1 MRTRKRYDVIAIALH
16 LSVAGLVVVAFILG
30 LAVES
35 FPKEDAARVINMHA
49 LIGLTVLVLAIGR
62 LFWRMAHPAPEFPQ
76 TISALDRNVAKII
89 HAGLYILMI
98 AVPIIGIP
106 TWLWSG
112 QDIFRPLMEAHEIAA
127 FALIAL
133 VVGHVLVAL
142 YLQFV
147 RHVDIFERMGVR

>member
-1 MRTRKRYDVIAIALH
+1 MRNRKRYDVIAIALH
-16 LSVAGLVVVAFILG
+16 LSVAGLVVVAFMLG
-30 LAVES
+30 LAIDS
-35 FPKEDAARVINMHA
+35 FPKEDAARVIIMHA

-62 LFWRMAHPAPEFPQ
+62 LFWRLAHPAPEFPK
-76 TISALDRNVAKII
+76 TVSTLDRNVAKTI

-106 TWLWSG
+106 TFLWSG
-112 QDIFRPLMEAHEIAA
+112 QDIFNPLAEAHEIAA

-147 RHVDIFERMGVR
+147 RHVDIFGRMI

>member
-30 LAVES
+30 LAVDH

-62 LFWRMAHPAPEFPQ
+62 LFWRLAHPAPEFPQ
-76 TISALDRNVAKII
+76 TVSALDRNVAKAI

-106 TWLWSG
+106 TWLLSG

-133 VVGHVLVAL
+133 VVAHVLVAL

-147 RHVDIFERMGVR
+147 RHVDIFGRMI

>member
-1 MRTRKRYDVIAIALH
+1 VIRTRKRYDVIAIALH
-16 LSVAGLVVVAFILG
+16 LSVAGLVAVAFILG
-30 LAVES
+30 LAVDH
-35 FPKEDAARVINMHA
+35 FPKEDAARVINMHV

-62 LFWRMAHPAPEFPQ
+62 LFWRIAHPAPEFPQ
-76 TISALDRNVAKII
+76 TVSALDRNVAKTI

-106 TWLWSG
+106 AWLWSG
-112 QDIFRPLMEAHEIAA
+112 QEFYPPLTQAHQIAA

-142 YLQFV
+142 YLQFI
-147 RHVDIFERMGVR
+147 RHVDIFGRMI

>member
-1 MRTRKRYDVIAIALH
+1 MRIHRRYDLIAIALH
-16 LSVAGLVVVAFILG
+16 LSVAGLVVVAFLLG
-30 LAVES
+30 LAVDS

-62 LFWRMAHPAPEFPQ
+62 LFWRLAHPAPEFPQ
-76 TISALDRNVAKII
+76 TVSALDRNVAKTI

-106 TWLWSG
+106 TFLWSG
-112 QDIFRPLMEAHEIAA
+112 QDIFRPLMQAHEMAA

-133 VVGHVLVAL
+133 VVAHVLVAL
-142 YLQFV
+142 HLQFV
-147 RHVDIFERMGVR
+147 RHVDIFGRMI

>member
-30 LAVES
+30 LAVDQ
-35 FPKEDAARVINMHA
+35 FPKDDAARVINMHA

-62 LFWRMAHPAPEFPQ
+62 LFWRMAHPAPEFPP
-76 TISALDRNVAKII
+76 TISPLDRKVAKTI

-112 QDIFRPLMEAHEIAA
+112 EDLYRPLTEAHQIAA

-142 YLQFV
+142 YLQFI
-147 RHVDIFERMGVR
+147 RHVDIFGRMI